1 MSSSFTRTG
10 NKYTVHTSTSKSFIP
25 VRIPRN
31 VSSTGISITLENG
44 RSESGIWLGNCFL
57 DLFSGPC
64 YKRLNTI
71 SKLSINKL
79 SMGISNQKYN
89 YFEKFNI
96 ASINP
101 STALPEATSLNNL
114 VSRYTW
120 DNKFLYKTKII
131 PREFNFE
138 YVRNRAYYN
147 ILKAAQNVTDTD
159 SACNFMKE
167 LNHDIHISND
177 LLAEVLAKALVIKG
191 LSHVE

>member
-10 NKYTVHTSTSKSFIP
+10 NKYTVHIETSKSFIP
-25 VRIPRN
+25 VRIPQN

-57 DLFSGPC
+57 NLFSGPSN
-64 YKRLNTI
+64 KRLNTI

-79 SMGISNQKYN
+79 SSGTSNRRYN
-89 YFEKFNI
+89 FFEKTNI

-101 STALPEATSLNNL
+101 STVLPEATSLNNL
-114 VSRYTW
+114 VSRYTL
-120 DNKFLYKTKII
+120 DNEFLYKNKII

-159 SACNFMKE
+159 SACYFMKE
-167 LNHDIHISND
+167 LNHDICINND

-191 LSHVE
+191 LSHVD